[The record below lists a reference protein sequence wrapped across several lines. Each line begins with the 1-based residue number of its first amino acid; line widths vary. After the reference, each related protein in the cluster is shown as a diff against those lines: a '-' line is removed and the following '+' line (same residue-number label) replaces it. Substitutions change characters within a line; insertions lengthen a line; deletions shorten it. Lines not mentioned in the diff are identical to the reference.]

1 MPLQFAAPGSLGRGR
16 KPQQVP
22 PPSGAQVS
30 PGLLEGA
37 GLAAHHA
44 DNLHLQGTPARPGFS
59 AQVQPLLRDIDD
71 TDLEAAGAVGD
82 PTKLG
87 PMASHAVVR
96 TQTMDSPSQALQR
109 ASQMDTNRFA
119 QQQQTQMLADI
130 PLVKE
135 VVGPQQAQKAA
146 GQARVMGQQIAQAG
160 GGDQTGAVADAQAIQ
175 AQQWSANERLRLM
188 GPQQLGAIDN
198 LAARMGSG
206 GTAFAIGA

>member
-59 AQVQPLLRDIDD
+59 AQVQPLNRAIDPS
-71 TDLEAAGAVGD
+71 DLEAAGAVGD

-96 TQTMDSPSQALQR
+96 TQTMDSPSQELQR
-109 ASQMDTNRFA
+109 AGQMGTNRFA
-119 QQQQTQMLADI
+119 QSQGTQTQSDLA
-130 PLVKE
+130 LVKE
-135 VVGPQQAQKAA
+135 VVGPQQAQKAL
-146 GQARVMGQQIAQAG
+146 GQQRVMSQQLAQAG
-160 GGDQTGAVADAQAIQ
+160 GRDQTGAVADAQAIQ
-175 AQQWSANERLRLM
+175 AQRWSAEERLRLM

>member
-30 PGLLEGA
+30 PGVLEGA

-44 DNLHLQGTPARPGFS
+44 DNLHLPRPGFS
-59 AQVQPLLRDIDD
+59 AQVQPLNRGIDP
-71 TDLEAAGAVGD
+71 TDLEAAGKVGD
-82 PTKLG
+82 PTQLG

-109 ASQMDTNRFA
+109 VSQMGTNRLA
-119 QQQQTQMLADI
+119 QAEGTQTQSDLA
-130 PLVKE
+130 LVKE

-160 GGDQTGAVADAQAIQ
+160 GRDQTGAVADAQAIQ
-175 AQQWSANERLRLM
+175 AQEWSAKERLRLM
-188 GPQQLGAIDN
+188 GPKQLERIDR
-198 LAARMGSG
+198 LAALMGPG